1 MQKEIVR
8 KELVDKIGGL
18 LKEARK
24 NIAIHVN
31 AALLFTYMKIGEA
44 IVKDNCFNPS
54 DADKQKKTLKYLSR
68 ILTKQFGKGFSVANL
83 HNIVIFYIKYQNV
96 QTLSEQLSWSH
107 YCELLTIRDDDKRKF
122 YEIECA
128 NSRWSVREL
137 RRQIDSALFERIVSA
152 KKKDNPDI
160 ALQLANKGNEIY
172 EPEDILKDPYVL
184 EFVDMPEPK
193 HFLESD
199 LEAALVKQIEKFML
213 ELGKGFMF
221 VGTQQRVTFNNVHY
235 YADMVF
241 YNKILKSYVLIE
253 LKSSKFIPQAVG
265 QLNMYLNYYAA
276 EINDEDDNPPIGIIL
291 CTDKGNVDMQYAL
304 GGLNNNIFAA
314 KYVTHMPKKED
325 LIAQV
330 EMITNKKTIE

>member
-1 MQKEIVR
+1 MQKEIVK
-8 KELVDKIGGL
+8 KELIEKIGSL

-24 NIAIHVN
+24 NIAVHVN
-31 AALLFTYMKIGEA
+31 SALLFSYLKIGKA
-44 IVKDNCFNPS
+44 IVEDSCFNPS
-54 DADKQKKTLKYLSR
+54 DANEQKKTLKYLSKV
-68 ILTKQFGKGFSVANL
+68 LTKQYGKGFSIANL
-83 HNIVIFYIKYQNV
+83 HNIVIFYKKYQNF

-107 YCELLTIRDDDKRKF
+107 YCELLTIQDDDKRKF

-128 NSRWSVREL
+128 NARWSVREL
-137 RRQIDSALFERIVSA
+137 RRQIDSSLFERVLLSKREINEGQIIKLSE
-152 KKKDNPDI
+152 
-160 ALQLANKGNEIY
+160 KGNEIF
-172 EPEDILKDPYVL
+172 EPQDVLKDPYVL
-184 EFVDMPEPK
+184 EFVDIPEPK
-193 HFLESD
+193 TILESD
-199 LEAALVKQIEKFML
+199 LEAALVRQIEKFML

-276 EINDEDDNPPIGIIL
+276 EVNDEGDNPPIGIIL

-304 GGLNNNIFAA
+304 GGLSNNIFAA
-314 KYVTHMPKKED
+314 KYVTNMPKKED

-330 EMITNKKTIE
+330 EMVTNKKH